1 LLFAPAVKVIN
12 GEPYY
17 FGTGTDHNVWVRTD
31 RLGWAKFGPSWT
43 RCASSPGV
51 TFSGGR
57 LYLACTGPDR
67 GLWEASSTVTP
78 GTLPHVPTGFSNFGG
93 IIASAPAAAAVGST
107 VTFFADA
114 AGGTAYTRTP
124 STGWTAAGWRCI
136 SPPAAAQSA
145 SGTSATF
152 ACIGTDRNLWYDP
165 YTTSH
170 GWSTASSLGPP
181 PAEAFSAGALGVDA
195 NVQRFDVTGATTS
208 GVYTRAPGTAWNS
221 LGGATTGGVALSSF

>member
-1 LLFAPAVKVIN
+1 MLFAPAVKVIN

-93 IIASAPAAAAVGST
+93 IIASAPAVGVGDHRLAAWG
-107 VTFFADA
+107 
-114 AGGTAYTRTP
+114 R
-124 STGWTAAGWRCI
+124 
-136 SPPAAAQSA
+136 
-145 SGTSATF
+145 
-152 ACIGTDRNLWYDP
+152 L
-165 YTTSH
+165 
-170 GWSTASSLGPP
+170 
-181 PAEAFSAGALGVDA
+181 
-195 NVQRFDVTGATTS
+195 
-208 GVYTRAPGTAWNS
+208 
-221 LGGATTGGVALSSF
+221 ALSPHQPCGVCRW